1 MTVALRDLHDDD
13 LDGILRLWE
22 AARSADRSPVYSL
35 AEVIAS
41 CQKDH
46 AVVAVESGC
55 VVGAAVGRAAHAQG
69 WVVFFAVEQ
78 GLAESDVG
86 ARLLAALERRMLP
99 LGLTK
104 LSVLMPDDQELT
116 GELTGAGFELQR
128 SLRYLER
135 VIPVQRRELGV
146 LQELGGRLLRRD
158 LWNEVAGMREEKALL
173 EQRLVTPLA
182 QPELAAQYGVVPPR
196 AVMLFGPPG
205 TGKTTFARAVA
216 SRLGWPF
223 VEVSPSRLGG
233 DARGLPAA
241 LRDTFQTVGELEH
254 AVLFMDEVEEVASR
268 RHGDP
273 PSPMQGVTNEL
284 LKLIPEFR
292 DQPGRLLI
300 CATNFIRALDGAFLR
315 HGRFDYV
322 IPIGLPDAEARRA
335 IWERYL
341 PASTAGSIELDH
353 LVERSEGLTPADI
366 EYAARAA
373 SQAALE
379 RALHDPASAGGA
391 PGSEDYLLALRG
403 TRATVS
409 RSAAAE
415 FFDDIQVLARL

>member
-1 MTVALRDLHDDD
+1 MAILIRDLHDDD
-13 LDGILRLWE
+13 LDGILQLWE
-22 AARSADRSPVYSL
+22 LVRSTGPAPVYSL

-46 AVVAVESGC
+46 AVVAVEAGR

-69 WVVFFAVEQ
+69 WIVFFAVDRSHVETDI
-78 GLAESDVG
+78 GS
-86 ARLLAALERRMLP
+86 RLLSALERRMLP
-99 LGLTK
+99 LGLAK
-104 LSVLMPDDQELT
+104 LSVLLAEGDDLVDGFES
-116 GELTGAGFELQR
+116 AGFEPRQ

-135 VIPVQRRELGV
+135 VIPVQRQELGV

-158 LWNEVAGMREEKALL
+158 LWGEVAGMRTEKALL
-173 EQRLVTPLA
+173 EQRLVLPLA
-182 QPELAAQYGVVPPR
+182 QPDLAAEFGVVPPR

-223 VEVSPSRLGG
+223 VEVFPSRLAA
-233 DARGLPAA
+233 DERGLPAA
-241 LRDTFQTVGELEH
+241 LRDTFLKVAELEH

-268 RHGDP
+268 RRGDP
-273 PSPMQGVTNEL
+273 PSAMQGVTNEL

-322 IPIGLPDAEARRA
+322 IPIGLPDEDARRA
-335 IWERYL
+335 IWERYI
-341 PASTAGSIELDH
+341 PGSVIGSIDLSR
-353 LVERSEGLTPADI
+353 LVERSDGLTPADI

-373 SQAALE
+373 SQSALE
-379 RALHDPASAGGA
+379 RALRDPDPAVGTLVT
-391 PGSEDYLLALRG
+391 EDYLLALRG

-409 RSAAAE
+409 AETAAE
-415 FFDDIQVLARL
+415 FFQDIEVLARL